1 MLKETVELVGPGD
14 VGVVGHN
21 RKPSQTESVSS
32 SSSLPIA
39 ERRVSGDSE
48 GERAGLRQRLAAV
61 IGSSAHS

>member
-14 VGVVGHN
+14 VGVVGHS

-32 SSSLPIA
+32 SSSLPT
-39 ERRVSGDSE
+39 ERRGSGDSE
-48 GERAGLRQRLAAV
+48 GERTGLRQRLAAV